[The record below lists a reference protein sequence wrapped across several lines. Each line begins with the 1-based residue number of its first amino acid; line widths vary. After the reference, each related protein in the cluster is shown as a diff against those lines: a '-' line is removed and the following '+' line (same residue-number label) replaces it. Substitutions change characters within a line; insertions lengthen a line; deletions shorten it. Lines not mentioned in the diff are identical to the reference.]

1 MVDDLFGLLS
11 GSFLN
16 RLGLFDLSAA
26 LAAVVVLGIYL
37 STAVLAEQN
46 TLYLTDVLL
55 ESFDGSL
62 LFGNLVK
69 KLLHGI
75 TAGIVKIVVIIGL
88 ADLQIKLVNCSL
100 LGRDLEVSLYNICT
114 KLSLFAYSLA
124 CIVDSFC
131 KFFKHDFFLLLIW
144 LCFRK
149 PQTVL
154 NAFCIASLCWL
165 SCYVLSITHK
175 SSYVNRL
182 QRFLIFVNHFLIFF

>member
-62 LFGNLVK
+62 LLGNLVK
-69 KLLHGI
+69 SSFIVSQQGLSRLL
-75 TAGIVKIVVIIGL
+75 
-88 ADLQIKLVNCSL
+88 S
-100 LGRDLEVSLYNICT
+100 
-114 KLSLFAYSLA
+114 
-124 CIVDSFC
+124 
-131 KFFKHDFFLLLIW
+131 
-144 LCFRK
+144 
-149 PQTVL
+149 
-154 NAFCIASLCWL
+154 
-165 SCYVLSITHK
+165 
-175 SSYVNRL
+175 
-182 QRFLIFVNHFLIFF
+182 